1 MHNTRSRSAD
11 LPGELLVGHL
21 NALALRPHAGN
32 RRMATPV
39 ALALAAAHLLGLVT
53 LARLTRQPWWLLL
66 APLLTLQPGLAALRR
81 RAVAP
86 QILALAP
93 LGLAYALALI
103 RTVGRRIAPGWA
115 PTAGWLNLDYGLL
128 LAGIWAL
135 LSQAAATMQ
144 SRERPVAPA
153 SVLGVGLLVLS
164 LGWTAWA
171 GTTLHTRGVT
181 GTDPYAYTQMGVDLA
196 HIGTVRHAFPIVQT
210 LAGLE
215 VDLRPLVPLG
225 YVAPDPA
232 TGASATVWAPGHA
245 ATLALGYW
253 LGGERGLYL
262 TTPVLGLLALAALW
276 LLAIVALRAWPVGTR
291 HLAAGAAVALLATS
305 FEQLDRQL
313 TPMADLPAQLF
324 SILTL
329 YWALRSARSRSLWPA
344 ALAGLCLGVA
354 FDMRYTQV
362 LLAPAMA
369 WLLVAGARERGARQ
383 PFKALGVCAGAAA
396 LAALPV
402 LRYHQLAFGGPFCVG
417 SEELALFSLD
427 AMRRTLP
434 RMLSALAQPR
444 EYRYALP
451 LMLVGALQLARRERR
466 TALGLTLALGVVGA
480 FHLLY
485 EALRLRDLLPVLP
498 VLALWAGVG
507 VAELWSLAQR
517 LNAGAWRAAAHAACM
532 LGVAL
537 LVSSDATLLLP
548 VPPMHYNA
556 FGYLV
561 GTQRASFDS
570 LAALTEQDAIV
581 AGGLNTGAVT
591 LYAQRA
597 IVRPG
602 AWSEREWLAV
612 VENLLR
618 QGKPLYLLAD
628 GEEMC
633 APELALRARYLLEPV
648 ASLSLPYFFPD
659 GGSENR
665 DVPLYRIHE

>member
-1 MHNTRSRSAD
+1 
-11 LPGELLVGHL
+11 
-21 NALALRPHAGN
+21 
-32 RRMATPV
+32 
-39 ALALAAAHLLGLVT
+39 
-53 LARLTRQPWWLLL
+53 L
-66 APLLTLQPGLAALRR
+66 APLLALQPVLAALRQ
-81 RAVAP
+81 RAAAP

-93 LGLAYALALI
+93 LGLAYAVALI
-103 RTVGRRIAPGWA
+103 RFVGRRITPGWA
-115 PTAGWLNLDYGLL
+115 PSAGWLNLDYVLL
-128 LAGIWAL
+128 LAGVWAL
-135 LSQAAATMQ
+135 LSQAAATAL
-144 SRERPVAPA
+144 SRARPVAPA
-153 SVLGVGLLVLS
+153 SVLGVGLLVLA

-171 GTTLHTRGVT
+171 GATLHTRGVT
-181 GTDPYAYTQMGVDLA
+181 GTDPYAYTQMGIDLA
-196 HIGTVRHAFPIVQT
+196 RTGTVRRSFPVVQA

-215 VDLRPLVPLG
+215 VDPRPLVPLG
-225 YVAPDPA
+225 YVAPDPV

-245 ATLALGYW
+245 ASLAVGYR

-276 LLAIVALRAWPVGTR
+276 LLAVEALRAWPAGTR
-291 HLAAGAAVALLATS
+291 RLAAGVAVALLATS

-324 SILTL
+324 STLTL
-329 YWALRSARSRSLWPA
+329 YWALRSARTRSLWPA

-362 LLAPAMA
+362 LLAPALA
-369 WLLVAGARERGARQ
+369 WVLVAGAREGGARQ
-383 PFKALGVCAGAAA
+383 AVKTLGVCAGVAA

-402 LRYHQLAFGGPFCVG
+402 LRYHQVAFGGPFRVG

-427 AMRRTLP
+427 ALRRTLP
-434 RMLSALAQPR
+434 RMLTEFAQPR
-444 EYRYALP
+444 EFRYALP
-451 LMLVGALQLARRERR
+451 LALLGALQLARRERR
-466 TALGLTLALGVVGA
+466 IALGLTLALGVVCA

-498 VLALWAGVG
+498 VVALWAGVG
-507 VAELWSLAQR
+507 VAELWSLAHR
-517 LNAGAWRAAAHAACM
+517 LRAGAWRAAAHAACV

-561 GTQRASFDS
+561 DTQRASLDT
-570 LAALTEQDAIV
+570 LAALTEPDAVV

-591 LYAQRA
+591 LYAERA

-602 AWSEREWLAV
+602 TWSEREWLAV
-612 VENLLR
+612 ADHLLR
-618 QGKPLYLLAD
+618 QGTPLYLLND
-628 GEEMC
+628 GEEMRS
-633 APELALRARYLLEPV
+633 PELALRARYSLEPI
-648 ASLSLPYFFPD
+648 ASLSLPYFFPG

-665 DVPLYRIHE
+665 DVPLYRIRD